1 MGGGKE
7 DIESDR
13 SNLEVDGLRV
23 GGHGSLLESLGESGV
38 GVAGTGNVLAGG
50 TVLDGKSGLSDHLTG
65 TGSDDVDTENAVGLS
80 IGNELDGTLS
90 VEVGLGAGVGAEGE
104 GTDAVL
110 NTGGLDLGLVLSN
123 PSDLGVGV
131 HHAGDGG
138 VVDVTVASLDVLN
151 GGDSLLLGLVSQHGA
166 ESAVTDDTDVGD
178 LGAVLLVDDE
188 TTTVVLLDTDA
199 LEVQALSVGLAAN
212 GDEDD
217 IGIEGL
223 LLTALGGLDVKTNG
237 STADITGDDLGVGLE
252 LDALLTQDLLGLLGD
267 LGVHTGAT
275 DLAEELN
282 DGNLSTE
289 TRPNGGLGAY

>member
-1 MGGGKE
+1 M
-7 DIESDR
+7 
-13 SNLEVDGLRV
+13 DGLGV
-23 GGHGSLLESLGESGV
+23 GGHGSLLEGLGESGV
-38 GVAGTGNVLAGG
+38 GVASTGNILAGG
-50 TVLDGKSGLSDHLTG
+50 TVLDSKSGLSDHLTG

-80 IGNELDGTLS
+80 VSNELNNTLS
-90 VEVGLGAGVGAEGE
+90 VKVGLGTGVGAEGE
-104 GTDAVL
+104 GADTVL
-110 NTGGLDLGLVLSN
+110 DTGGLDLGLVLAN

-131 HHAGDGG
+131 HNAGDGS
-138 VVDVTVASLDVLN
+138 VVDVAVTSLDVLN

-282 DGNLSTE
+282 NGNLSTE
-289 TRPNGGLGAY
+289 TGPNGGLIVC